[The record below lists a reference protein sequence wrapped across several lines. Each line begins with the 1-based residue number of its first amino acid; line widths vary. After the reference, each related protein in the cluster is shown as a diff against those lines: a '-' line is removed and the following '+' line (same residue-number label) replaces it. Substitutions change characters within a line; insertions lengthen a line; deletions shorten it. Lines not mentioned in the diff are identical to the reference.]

1 MSGWQIG
8 ERLFNLLDIGQQN
21 DLIDFIFEVKRLVDH
36 IDDTS
41 RVSLSRKVEQSN
53 LESLTEIQIGDLYFC
68 SEERR
73 VCVRGQRID
82 LTVKEF
88 DALHLLITN
97 QKRVITFE
105 TIAYQVWGEEYI
117 DVTPKTIHNLMS
129 RLRQKL
135 QVHSSEPKHIIS
147 VRGVGY
153 KFEAE

>member
-8 ERLFNLLDIGQQN
+8 ERLFNLLDIRQQH
-21 DLIDFIFEVKRLVDH
+21 DLFDFIFEVKSLVDH

-41 RVSLSRKVEQSN
+41 RVSLSRKVEQRN

-73 VCVRGQRID
+73 VCVKGQSVE
-82 LTVKEF
+82 LTAKEF
-88 DALHLLITN
+88 DALHFLITN
-97 QKRVITFE
+97 QRRVMTFE

-117 DVTPKTIHNLMS
+117 DITPKTIHNLIS

-135 QVHSSEPKHIIS
+135 QVDPSGPEYVKS

-153 KFEAE
+153 KFEA